1 MKNAR
6 IVGIAKALPEMVVS
20 NKMLEEIVDT
30 SDQWIR
36 EMTGIENRHIAT
48 KETTTSLA
56 IEAGRKALDDAGMG
70 PEEVDMILVAT
81 MTPDDFMP
89 STACKV
95 QHALGAVNAAALDV
109 SAACSGFI
117 YAITVADQFIKTEQM
132 KTILVVGAEV
142 LTKTVDW
149 EDRSTCVIF
158 ADGAGAVVLTASEKE
173 GIVATELGAK
183 GETGEILR
191 TPALENKNYF
201 IQGEEKESIMTMDG
215 QTVFRF
221 STKIFGKSVKKVL
234 EGSGYSL
241 EDIDV
246 FVPHQAN
253 IRIID
258 YAASRFK
265 VDVDRF
271 YVNLNKRGNTS
282 AASIPIAL
290 ADMKQEGLLKKG
302 MLICCTG
309 FGGGLTWGSALI
321 RI

>member
-6 IVGIAKALPEMVVS
+6 IVGFGNALPELVVS
-20 NKMLEEIVDT
+20 NKMLEEVVETNDK
-30 SDQWIR
+30 WIR
-36 EMTGIENRHIAT
+36 EMTGIENRHIVT

-56 IEAGRKALDDAGMG
+56 TEAARKALKDAGKTA
-70 PEEVDMILVAT
+70 EEVDMILVAT

-117 YAITVADQFIKTEQM
+117 YAMSVADQFIKTGQM
-132 KTILVVGAEV
+132 ETILVVGAEV
-142 LTKTVDW
+142 MSKTIDW
-149 EDRSTCVIF
+149 EDRTTCVIF
-158 ADGAGAVVLTASEKE
+158 ADGAGAVVLSASDEE
-173 GIVATELGAK
+173 GIVATEMGAK

-191 TPALENKNYF
+191 TPALGNNNHFAPGDVPKNF
-201 IQGEEKESIMTMDG
+201 LTMDG

-221 STKIFGKSVKKVL
+221 STKIFGQSVKKVL
-234 EGSGYSL
+234 EGTGYGI

-253 IRIID
+253 VRIIE
-258 YAASRFK
+258 YAASRLK

-282 AASIPIAL
+282 AATIPIAL
-290 ADMKQEGLLKKG
+290 ADMNEEGLLKKG

-309 FGGGLTWGSALI
+309 FGGGLTWGSVLI